1 MAESPVGAPGG
12 AGAGPRSATA
22 ATFQVDDSSLRSLRK
37 TWQGLTQDVKAF
49 NTELLNLRKGD
60 QTLASIQAKLSAL
73 GVGSPGGRGGGG
85 GTVTPASFS
94 TTGPVAGSVHSL
106 GMPTVGPPV
115 GHQDN
120 MGAGR
125 QAATTQSTF
134 TDTGGGGGLSTRQK
148 IAGGVL
154 AGGAAVGGYYG
165 SRMGGITTGDTFYVD
180 QARAGGPFSG
190 QSRQGV
196 YNFMMGG
203 NGQRGMNNFAGSEDL
218 FQGGN
223 MLQQGQGGS
232 LAGPNSQAT
241 RDLFRSASRMAG
253 LNPAGGATSSAS
265 ALTNLYSTRV
275 DNALTGAGVGGG
287 SLAAGGRRRDAGE
300 IYRDLLKKVFRGQT
314 PTSEQLAAGGREGS
328 RMRYSLDHLGLNAD
342 AQDQVVRFGQVQAA
356 LGGSYERAQA
366 ALTAN
371 DAGKSNRDTKL
382 AGLQNSIQ
390 YSQNKKGQASAR
402 NEQAAGQQ
410 GREGIKTGFET
421 LATATDGLTAAFTRL
436 NKGIGGIG
444 GGVSGTLLGGAG
456 VLGGPLAGAVGALG
470 GPMGIGFGLQSM
482 KSLMG
487 GTTLRGALKGGAG
500 AALGASGA
508 MGTPVYVT
516 NMPGGGFGGGGGD
529 PLGGKPPAG
538 SPPGGGPVPVG
549 RFARLRALAGR
560 GVAAAGLGLRFLG
573 GNVAGGTGAAVVGG
587 AVIAGALAGTAAIA
601 AGFQQGAQ
609 NDLNAGMVAR
619 GSGQG
624 SKHRGTHWWD
634 IRKYDTFKEQAG
646 HNLFGHI
653 PGLGGLVDRGTGY
666 KYDKLAADHVHGKHA
681 DMMKNCPL
689 CDKGVPNGQ
698 SRLPGDSAS
707 VSSSTTAPT
716 PAMSSPYANGEQGD
730 GPGGAGRGPAT
741 IDTIESMAK
750 RGPSDLR
757 VTSTYRPDAR
767 TSSGNLSYHA
777 THNAVDFAGDKPGV
791 DTPQLLAIN
800 KFFAGKYGKGLKEL
814 IYAGP
819 GGINLLNGAPFIY
832 DADTR
837 AQHHNHVHV
846 AATQESLKKV
856 GGVADSSAAPGTPGA
871 TSDSGGV
878 ATSPGGAQAAGM
890 DQTQADILSG
900 ANTALFAA
908 IAGTGGRGSG
918 SNGQGANTSAGGAV
932 PAPTGSNVADVW
944 RNLIAQG
951 WTPAQAAGIMGNIQS
966 ESGFNPYALQG
977 GGNSMNPAAA
987 GNGGY
992 GLVQWTPGSKL
1003 IPLLHGA
1010 KPSIS
1015 SEIKAMTEQLTSGSE
1030 QSAGAALR
1038 AQTDPGRAA
1047 DVFGLQYERYAGP
1060 PQGARHAQAQAIYK
1074 KYGPAGHY
1082 EKGAYDVARE
1092 HMAVIHSSEMVLDAN
1107 TANKVRS
1114 SLRDRSSSEP
1124 SLAQS
1129 VAAALSSNGGG
1140 SGASIQINAPITMV
1154 GTATEKDARDF
1165 LSKVKRIADRDQTL
1179 SLIGKGH

>member
-49 NTELLNLRKGD
+49 NAELANLRKGD

-94 TTGPVAGSVHSL
+94 STGPVVGSVHSL
-106 GMPTVGPPV
+106 GMPTVGVPD

-134 TDTGGGGGLSTRQK
+134 TDTNGGGRGLSTRQK

-154 AGGAAVGGYYG
+154 VGGAAVGGYYG

-190 QSRQGV
+190 QSREGV

-218 FQGGN
+218 FQGAN

-253 LNPAGGATSSAS
+253 LNPAGGTTSSAS

-300 IYRDLLKKVFRGQT
+300 IYRDLLQKVFRGQT

-371 DAGKSNRDTKL
+371 DEGKSNRDTKL

-421 LATATDGLTAAFTRL
+421 LATATDLLTSAFTKL
-436 NKGIGGIG
+436 NQGIGGVG

-487 GTTLRGALKGGAG
+487 GSTLRGALKGGAG

-508 MGTPVYVT
+508 MGTPVFVT
-516 NMPGGGFGGGGGD
+516 NMPAGGFGGGGGD
-529 PLGGKPPAG
+529 PLGGTPPG
-538 SPPGGGPVPVG
+538 SGGGGGPVPVG
-549 RFARLRALAGR
+549 RFARLRALGGR
-560 GVAAAGLGLRFLG
+560 ALGRMG
-573 GNVAGGTGAAVVGG
+573 GAGGLLKTAGAVGG
-587 AVIAGALAGTAAIA
+587 AVAVGYGVHEGRQYLKDHYGHGEGGGLFGGNLHYQDAAQGAAETLQYGAAGAAMGSRFGAPGALIGGAVGSVFGVGKSVVDYFGDQKGYSKKKSKPKAQAQLSEDDA
-601 AGFQQGAQ
+601 SQQAY
-609 NDLNAGMVAR
+609 L
-619 GSGQG
+619 
-624 SKHRGTHWWD
+624 
-634 IRKYDTFKEQAG
+634 
-646 HNLFGHI
+646 
-653 PGLGGLVDRGTGY
+653 
-666 KYDKLAADHVHGKHA
+666 
-681 DMMKNCPL
+681 
-689 CDKGVPNGQ
+689 
-698 SRLPGDSAS
+698 DSLQ
-707 VSSSTTAPT
+707 
-716 PAMSSPYANGEQGD
+716 MSSPYAGGEQGD

-741 IDTIESMAK
+741 INTIETMAK

-800 KFFAGKYGKGLKEL
+800 KFFASKYGKGLKEL

-856 GGVADSSAAPGTPGA
+856 GGVADSGAAPGTPGA

-908 IAGTGGRGSG
+908 GMGAGGRGSG
-918 SNGQGANTSAGGAV
+918 SNGQGANTAASGAV

-1082 EKGAYDVARE
+1082 EKGAYDVSRE
-1092 HMAVIHSSEMVLDAN
+1092 HMAVIHPSEMVLDAN

-1114 SLRDRSSSEP
+1114 SLRDRSSAEP

-1129 VAAALSSNGGG
+1129 VAAAMSS
-1140 SGASIQINAPITMV
+1140 STPHLGASITIHAPITVV
-1154 GTATEKDARDF
+1154 GTATEKNARDF
-1165 LSKVKRIADRDQTL
+1165 LGKVKRIADRDHSL
-1179 SLIGKGH
+1179 ALIGKGH